1 MLTFSSIEPTMA
13 EPMKTPPTT
22 YVALLRGVNV
32 GGSNRLLMAELR
44 AHFES
49 LGCLDVR
56 TFIQSGNVIF
66 RSAKAVRFDH
76 LEAEITSRFDIATPV
91 VLRTAKQFSTAVR
104 RNPFPDVDQSR
115 LHLGFLRQAPTADA
129 VARLE
134 LEQFMPDEAH
144 IVEADV
150 YLYLPSGMA
159 RNKLPTYVDRH
170 LKASMTV
177 RNWNT
182 VTELHALTNA

>member
-1 MLTFSSIEPTMA
+1 
-13 EPMKTPPTT
+13 MKTPLTT

-32 GGSNRLLMAELR
+32 GGNNRLLMAELR
-44 AHFES
+44 AHFAS
-49 LGCLDVR
+49 LGYLDVR

-66 RSAKAVRFDH
+66 RSAKAVRSDH
-76 LEAEITSRFDIATPV
+76 LEAEIANQFDIVTPV
-91 VLRTAKQFSTAVR
+91 VLRTAQQLATAVR
-104 RNPFPDVDQSR
+104 RNPFPDVDRAR
-115 LHLGFLRQAPTADA
+115 LHLGFLRQPPVADA

-134 LEQFMPDEAH
+134 LEQFTPDEAR
-144 IVEADV
+144 VVRADV

-182 VTELHALTNA
+182 VTELHALTRA